1 MHHRIFANLANV
13 HWTLAN
19 TSCGLSPLA
28 NVRLLSVG
36 ESLIGE
42 IREPHN
48 NIASV
53 YDNMGENSKALSY
66 FERALDI
73 LQRSLP
79 HNHPDLENVKVGIEI
94 VKKKL

>member
-1 MHHRIFANLANV
+1 LANV

-42 IREPHN
+42 IREPHGTVRQRQVFLAMN
-48 NIASV
+48 TKMYESEQKSNFAS
-53 YDNMGENSKALSY
+53 A
-66 FERALDI
+66 
-73 LQRSLP
+73 
-79 HNHPDLENVKVGIEI
+79 
-94 VKKKL
+94 KL